1 MTKEEKE
8 LKKDILFC
16 LNTLQGYIRDMATGQ
31 RISACNKSGMSKFSN
46 EVAIVTDK
54 CKKANICLNMG
65 GNGK

>member
-16 LNTLQGYIRDMATGQ
+16 LNTLQRFISDMATGNK
-31 RISACNKSGMSKFSN
+31 ISAQNMRGMSKFGN

-54 CKKANICLNMG
+54 CKKADIYLNIR